1 MALHDMPTEIILM
14 IADQLDDAGINAL
27 ARTNSQMYS
36 LLNKFLYR
44 RDVTGELWRL
54 PASLTWVLETGAK
67 ADIYTNTVE
76 WAVYACRNFNPIP
89 ENLHGALQEAAK
101 RGCAHL
107 VERLLKVDG
116 INPNYEG
123 PTSTPPLVLAA
134 LNGHS
139 AVVELLLATVNI
151 DPNIREPYP
160 YADKATP
167 LHCACRSGHSAVVE
181 LLLDAV
187 NIDPNIRDLWKA
199 TPLHY
204 ACRYCHSA
212 VVKQLLARD
221 DIDLNDIGPLE
232 IFKKFPSPIP
242 FTFFS

>member
-1 MALHDMPTEIILM
+1 M

-27 ARTNSQMYS
+27 ARTNSQMYD
-36 LLNKFLYR
+36 LLNEFLYR
-44 RDVTGELWRL
+44 RDVTRELWRL
-54 PASLTWVLETGAK
+54 PASLTWVLETGAQ

-107 VERLLKVDG
+107 VERLLKVNG
-116 INPNYEG
+116 INPNYGG
-123 PTSTPPLVLAA
+123 PTSAPPLVLAA

-151 DPNIREPYP
+151 DPNIR
-160 YADKATP
+160 
-167 LHCACRSGHSAVVE
+167 
-181 LLLDAV
+181 
-187 NIDPNIRDLWKA
+187 DLFKA

-204 ACRYCHSA
+204 ACRKRHRA
-212 VVKQLLARD
+212 VKKQLLARD

-232 IFKKFPSPIP
+232 IFKKFPSPTP
-242 FTFFS
+242 FTCFS